1 MVIYLQM
8 IEDDEDRT
16 KFERI
21 YYSYE
26 KLMFYTAG
34 KMLTVQEDKED
45 AVYQA
50 FVKIIEIIKKIK
62 LVDSPETKAL
72 IVKITEQRAI
82 DILRKN
88 QKTVPIGEDISLYAD
103 ENEPQAGS
111 NLVDALEKMNPR
123 YKNIIMLRYDQG
135 FSVKEIAKLFNMKE
149 TSVQKVIW
157 RAKESLRRYMEGGET
172 D

>member
-88 QKTVPIGEDISLYAD
+88 KKILSP
-103 ENEPQAGS
+103 
-111 NLVDALEKMNPR
+111 
-123 YKNIIMLRYDQG
+123 
-135 FSVKEIAKLFNMKE
+135 
-149 TSVQKVIW
+149 
-157 RAKESLRRYMEGGET
+157 
-172 D
+172 